1 MGISRMALIRVEKLQ
16 ELVYKGGNSSV
27 SKASVTLTFNNTNK
41 QFSPPG
47 YTQYD
52 KISVT
57 RSIENN
63 KVKCMINGRVETQE
77 KVKELF
83 TSVKLNVNN
92 PHFLIMQG
100 RVTKV
105 INMKPEEILG
115 LIEEASG
122 VSQYQYKKIQS
133 LELIKKKE
141 LKILETN
148 SILEADV
155 LP

>member
-1 MGISRMALIRVEKLQ
+1 
-16 ELVYKGGNSSV
+16 
-27 SKASVTLTFNNTNK
+27 
-41 QFSPPG
+41 
-47 YTQYD
+47 
-52 KISVT
+52 
-57 RSIENN
+57 
-63 KVKCMINGRVETQE
+63 MINGRVETQE